1 MLQKIQCVFDRNFL
15 ATCFIIIIWSLKI
28 CIIRILVTYLSDK
41 AKNANYL
48 QENSESTKLRA
59 LRAHMLM
66 CQRALRAYVL

>member
-1 MLQKIQCVFDRNFL
+1 MYNQDLSNI
-15 ATCFIIIIWSLKI
+15 FIWQGKE
-28 CIIRILVTYLSDK
+28 CT
-41 AKNANYL
+41 NYL